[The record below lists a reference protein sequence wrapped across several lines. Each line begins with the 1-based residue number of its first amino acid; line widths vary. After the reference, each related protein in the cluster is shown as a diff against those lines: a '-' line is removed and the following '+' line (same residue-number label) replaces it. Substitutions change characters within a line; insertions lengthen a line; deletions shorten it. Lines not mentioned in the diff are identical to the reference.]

1 MSDSWTS
8 ERMKE
13 IKFSKIREVLTKVED
28 AKRKGVEIT
37 NFSIGRPDFDT
48 PKHIKEAAKRALD
61 NGLVHYTASAGTIEL
76 REAICRRFQEDYQIA
91 IDPGEILVTTGA
103 TEAIYIGLMSILNPG
118 DELLVPE
125 PMYVYYHGWAVLGG
139 ARCVTIPLREE
150 DRFLLRAE
158 EVKKYITDKTKVL
171 ILNSPHNPTGQVFDK
186 EDLIGIAKLAMDHNF
201 MIVSDDIY
209 NNILYDDAEYYSI
222 ATAPGMKGRTL
233 VIGSFSKSYAMDG
246 WRIGYLIAPREIIS
260 EALKMHQHVVTCP
273 NTFVQVGAQVALT
286 ASQDCVKE
294 MVSEFDRRRHLLMS
308 CLDEIGLAYVR
319 PRGAFYVF
327 PSIKKFGLNSAQFM
341 DFLFEEARIAVV
353 PGDAFGP
360 EGEGYIRMS
369 YCISCEEIEKGMER
383 VRIALKKL
391 ESEAPRPQGGV
402 SGLMLH

>member
-1 MSDSWTS
+1 
-8 ERMKE
+8 
-13 IKFSKIREVLTKVED
+13 
-28 AKRKGVEIT
+28 
-37 NFSIGRPDFDT
+37 
-48 PKHIKEAAKRALD
+48 
-61 NGLVHYTASAGTIEL
+61 
-76 REAICRRFQEDYQIA
+76 
-91 IDPGEILVTTGA
+91 
-103 TEAIYIGLMSILNPG
+103 
-118 DELLVPE
+118 
-125 PMYVYYHGWAVLGG
+125 
-139 ARCVTIPLREE
+139 
-150 DRFLLRAE
+150 
-158 EVKKYITDKTKVL
+158 
-171 ILNSPHNPTGQVFDK
+171 
-186 EDLIGIAKLAMDHNF
+186 
-201 MIVSDDIY
+201 
-209 NNILYDDAEYYSI
+209 
-222 ATAPGMKGRTL
+222 MKGRTL

-391 ESEAPRPQGGV
+391 EI
-402 SGLMLH
+402 